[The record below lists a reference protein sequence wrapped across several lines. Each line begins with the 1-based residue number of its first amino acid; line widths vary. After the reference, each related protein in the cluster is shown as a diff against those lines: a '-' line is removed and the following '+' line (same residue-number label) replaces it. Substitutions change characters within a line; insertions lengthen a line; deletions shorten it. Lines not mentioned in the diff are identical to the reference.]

1 MGEVEKS
8 YQWARVEVIKK
19 KKKSSRQGNET
30 SIVPSSCLQASEL
43 Q

>member
-19 KKKSSRQGNET
+19 KKKKKKKGKAMVPFGSSLT
-30 SIVPSSCLQASEL
+30 
-43 Q
+43 